1 MRCKIEKICKFF
13 QEGKLCFLKMIDW
26 RKQTLFSCKTHCYC
40 IKWVTY
46 GCLKEAVLTT
56 ESWYTWTRN
65 KLKGR
70 TLLFSSKKKC
80 TSLVDLGETIN
91 KLLSLSG
98 LRKDNQQSFPYVHVK
113 KSDKRRLLVV
123 NVHKWL
129 SEQMGQCQPRWSSL
143 TRGLKDLSLALSYFT
158 FSLVTRIKAW
168 REWLLRGRLT
178 EWRSKK
184 FMTGWYPMQ

>member
-1 MRCKIEKICKFF
+1 MSDLRLPKRGSVDNRELIYMN
-13 QEGKLCFLKMIDW
+13 QEQIKRKNPAFFLK
-26 RKQTLFSCKTHCYC
+26 
-40 IKWVTY
+40 
-46 GCLKEAVLTT
+46 
-56 ESWYTWTRN
+56 
-65 KLKGR
+65 
-70 TLLFSSKKKC
+70 KKKC

-158 FSLVTRIKAW
+158 FSLVTRIQAW

-178 EWRSKK
+178 EWRSKT